1 MLNILAR
8 FWLIACISS
17 SAFASSLAELDSA
30 LGESDLSVLRAESKV
45 QISKA
50 REDQANASLG
60 PQLNAS
66 VSSVRNDRKQSNR
79 TERYLGEEYSLT
91 LNQPLFNEPA
101 SLDPLRQAAVTRG
114 SKFALERTAQER
126 RIELVSAF
134 VAWVDADSQL
144 KFMNRR
150 LSSVGQRAFQLEKL
164 FERQQ
169 VSVVEVL
176 TVNSERDRVRAN
188 IAQVEA
194 NQGAASS
201 ALVNLLGD
209 ESLLGETP
217 ALDDVASWP
226 FDGIAGSLTEAP
238 LETHPSVLE
247 AKSNRQAS
255 GLALRQAEAATLPVV
270 SVQVRM
276 SDSNIGSNN
285 SETPPVRNFS
295 AQATITWGIFDS
307 GAKEARLRESQ
318 FFVEDS
324 ELALEQTLRQIRQER
339 QASETE
345 IRRIRRAWDAALAE
359 VRSAEQ
365 LLKAAERS
373 YDLGVGTIGNT
384 LSALERL
391 VEAEIRLS
399 SRWLEGFLGVARLA
413 QMSNQLDRT
422 IIDRL
427 SGLMLR

>member
-1 MLNILAR
+1 MLNILGH
-8 FWLIACISS
+8 FWLIAFISS
-17 SAFASSLAELDSA
+17 NAFASSLAELDTFLS
-30 LGESDLSVLRAESKV
+30 ESDLSVLRAEHQV
-45 QISKA
+45 QISEA
-50 REDQANASLG
+50 REDQANANLG

-66 VSSVRNDRKQSNR
+66 VSSVRNDRKQSSR
-79 TERYLGEEYSLT
+79 TERYLGEEYRLT
-91 LNQPLFNEPA
+91 LDQSLFNEPA
-101 SLDPLRQAAVTRG
+101 SLAPLRQAAITRG
-114 SKFALERTAQER
+114 SRFALERTGQER

-144 KFMNRR
+144 KSLNRR
-150 LSSVGQRAFQLEKL
+150 LSSVGQRAFQLKKL
-164 FERQQ
+164 FDQQQ
-169 VSVVEVL
+169 VSVVQVL
-176 TVNSERDRVRAN
+176 TVNNERDRVRAN

-201 ALVNLLGD
+201 ALLNLLGD
-209 ESLLGETP
+209 ENLLGETP
-217 ALDDVASWP
+217 ALGDVTSWP
-226 FDGIAGSLTEAP
+226 FDGIAKVLTEVS
-238 LETHPSVLE
+238 LEMHPSVLE
-247 AKSNRQAS
+247 AKSNRQVS

-270 SVQVRM
+270 SMQVRM

-307 GAKEARLRESQ
+307 GTKKARLRESQ
-318 FFVEDS
+318 FIVEDS
-324 ELALEQTLRQIRQER
+324 ELALEQTLRQVRQER

-373 YDLGVGTIGNT
+373 YDLGVGTIGDT
-384 LSALERL
+384 LMALERL

-413 QMSNQLDRT
+413 QTSNQLDKT

-427 SGLMLR
+427 SGLML